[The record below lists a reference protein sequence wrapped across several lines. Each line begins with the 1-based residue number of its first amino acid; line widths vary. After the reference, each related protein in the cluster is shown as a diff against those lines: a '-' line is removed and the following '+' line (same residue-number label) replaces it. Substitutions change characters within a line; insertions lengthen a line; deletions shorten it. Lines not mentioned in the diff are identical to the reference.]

1 MTPTL
6 TLPDVVTQVPA
17 HSQALEK
24 DLIRLRQG
32 SHYLKTALDQ
42 VAEGVMILM
51 PEQEG
56 REPYVMHGNMRAHL
70 LAGVDPSA
78 GLRERTLTELAEDAD
93 AAAELRSALNRARES
108 GGSAECECALRAG
121 LGGRRQNFHWQVRAV
136 TNEHGVLMNYTL
148 CFRPV
153 DAVQSMVQSPKQEEE
168 DQDALAAR
176 LRTENLAAL
185 AQGIAHDVNN
195 LLGPVMV
202 QLSMTMQRVEANPEI
217 QEDLALMFTALK
229 RARQFT
235 QQVVRT
241 VRSRPDER
249 TAVNVR
255 QLVLEAL
262 PVYTAGSNVEV
273 KVNAVKDLMWAN
285 ANSVQISQVLQNL
298 VMNGMQSM
306 PCGGLM
312 FVELSNHY
320 CTPGNAEGLE
330 VGPYVE
336 VRVRDR
342 GTGMTEET
350 LGKLFKEAF
359 TTKADGSGIGLTTCR
374 RFVCEHG
381 GYIGV
386 SSQLNMGTEF
396 RVLLPGVPAQVHTE
410 DTGNHAPI
418 PLQKGEGRVMLVE
431 DETSLRHVAR
441 CILTRC
447 GYEVVEAENG
457 EDALRI
463 YKEQFRLGRTPDVV
477 MMDLTLPGGLSGGE
491 TARAILEFDPEANLV
506 VTSGSV
512 TEDVQRAYMD
522 EGFCAVLPKPYEA
535 GALTMTV
542 QMIIQNTAE
551 AFGRRQG

>member
-6 TLPDVVTQVPA
+6 TPPAVVTETPPS
-17 HSQALEK
+17 HHALER
-24 DLIRLRQG
+24 DLVRARQG

-42 VAEGVMILM
+42 VAEGVLILM

-70 LAGVDPSA
+70 LAGVDPAA
-78 GLRERTLTELAEDAD
+78 GLRERTLTELAADAG
-93 AAAELRSALNRARES
+93 AAAELRAALKRAREG

-121 LGGRRQNFHWQVRAV
+121 LGGRRQKFHWQVRAV
-136 TNEHGVLMNYTL
+136 TSEHGVLMNYTL
-148 CFRPV
+148 CFKPV
-153 DAVQSMVQSPKQEEE
+153 EDMQPIAAAVPQEEE
-168 DQDALAAR
+168 DQDALTAR

-202 QLSMTMQRVEANPEI
+202 QLSMTMQRVEAQAEI
-217 QEDLALMFTALK
+217 REDLAVMFAALK

-235 QQVVRT
+235 QQVVKT

-262 PVYTAGSNVEV
+262 PVYTAGGNVEV

-285 ANSVQISQVLQNL
+285 ANAVQISQVLQNL
-298 VMNGMQSM
+298 VMNGMQAM
-306 PCGGLM
+306 PGGGLM
-312 FVELSNHY
+312 FVELSNTH
-320 CTPGNAEGLE
+320 CAPGNAEGVE
-330 VGPYVE
+330 PGPYVE

-342 GTGMTEET
+342 GIGMTEEV
-350 LGKLFKEAF
+350 LGRMFKEAF

-374 RFVCEHG
+374 RFVHEHG

-386 SSQLNMGTEF
+386 SSKLNVGTEF
-396 RVLLPGVPAQVHTE
+396 RVLLPGVPPQALLD
-410 DTGNHAPI
+410 DTASQAPI

-431 DETSLRHVAR
+431 DECSLRHVAR

-463 YKEQFRLGRTPDVV
+463 YKEQSRLGRTPDVV

-491 TARAILEFDPEANLV
+491 TARAILEFDPQANLV

-542 QMIIQNTAE
+542 RMIIQNSMA
-551 AFGRRQG
+551 ASRRG